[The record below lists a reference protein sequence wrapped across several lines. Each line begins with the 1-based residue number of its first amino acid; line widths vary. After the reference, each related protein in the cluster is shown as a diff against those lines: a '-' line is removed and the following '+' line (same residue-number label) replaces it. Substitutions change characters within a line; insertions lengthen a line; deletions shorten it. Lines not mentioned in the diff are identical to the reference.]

1 MCLICERI
9 KMIQNNTNPYLVK
22 ELETGYVVIGD
33 DQYFKGYTLFLCKKH
48 VTELFLLED
57 DFRKKFMDEMSTVAH
72 AVAIVTGCD
81 KMNYELLGMGDA
93 HLHWHLYPRYKGDL
107 EPYAEIGPVWWV
119 PLDVVRDEKYKIKG
133 RELEDAKAKLKA
145 VLEELLSKA
154 SC

>member
-1 MCLICERI
+1 MCKYRANLLIEII
-9 KMIQNNTNPYLVK
+9 KTFCLEFAWNNV
-22 ELETGYVVIGD
+22 
-33 DQYFKGYTLFLCKKH
+33 FKSLKIFLCKKH

-93 HLHWHLYPRYKGDL
+93 HLHWHLYPRYRGDL
-107 EPYAEIGPVWWV
+107 EPYAKIGPVWWV

-133 RELEDAKAKLKA
+133 R
-145 VLEELLSKA
+145 
-154 SC
+154 